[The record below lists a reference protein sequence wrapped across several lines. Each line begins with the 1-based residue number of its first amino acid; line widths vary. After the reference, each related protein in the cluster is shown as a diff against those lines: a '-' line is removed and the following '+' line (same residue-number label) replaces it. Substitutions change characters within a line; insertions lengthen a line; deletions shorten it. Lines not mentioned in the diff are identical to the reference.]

1 MVTKTF
7 GAMLYRPES
16 EYIKEFP
23 SPESL
28 KKKILI
34 STKPPKEYLGV
45 QSSMEKDPQR
55 QKDSAEDKTQNT
67 NVKKELGATHDK
79 VQQMK

>member
-7 GAMLYRPES
+7 GELLYRSES
-16 EYIKEFP
+16 HLKEFP

-34 STKPPKEYLGV
+34 STKPPKELHEASSSAKDETWNVNGEHEVRTAWIHHSLIIINLGENERV
-45 QSSMEKDPQR
+45 R
-55 QKDSAEDKTQNT
+55 T
-67 NVKKELGATHDK
+67 
-79 VQQMK
+79 